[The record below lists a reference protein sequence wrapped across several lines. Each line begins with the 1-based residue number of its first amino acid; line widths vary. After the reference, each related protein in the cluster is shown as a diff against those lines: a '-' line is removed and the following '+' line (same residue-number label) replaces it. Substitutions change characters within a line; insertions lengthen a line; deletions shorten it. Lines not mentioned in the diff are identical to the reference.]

1 MPAGACPM
9 AAEDAMAKDLEGK
22 TALVTGGSRGIG
34 RAIAL
39 KLGAAGAL
47 VAVNY
52 ARDDATAEDAVT
64 EIEAAGGGAFAL
76 RARIDTPEGLA
87 ALGAGLD
94 AELARRTGDVGL
106 DILVN
111 NVGAAEHG
119 RIDAATPELFDRA
132 IAINLKAPFFV
143 IQSLL
148 PRLRD
153 GARIINIS
161 TAGTRLASGD
171 FVTYSIAKAGLEMLT
186 TILAKELGPRR
197 IAVNAV
203 LPGYTRTDQVAATLS
218 DPQTAAALAAQVAFG
233 RLGEPEDVG
242 DFVCALASPAA
253 RWVTGQFIEVSG
265 GFRL

>member
-1 MPAGACPM
+1 
-9 AAEDAMAKDLEGK
+9 MAKDLEGK
-22 TALVTGGSRGIG
+22 AALVTGGARGIG

-39 KLGAAGAL
+39 KLGASGAL

-52 ARDDATAEDAVT
+52 AANAEAAQRTVAD
-64 EIEAAGGGAFAL
+64 IEAAGGEAFAVQ
-76 RARIDTPEGLA
+76 ARIGEPGAIEALA
-87 ALGAGLD
+87 RGLD
-94 AELARRTGDVGL
+94 TELARRAGETGL

-111 NVGAAEHG
+111 NVGAAEYG
-119 RIDAATPELFDRA
+119 RIDDATPELFDRA

-143 IQSLL
+143 TQAML
-148 PRLRD
+148 PRLRE

-171 FVTYSIAKAGLEMLT
+171 FVTYSMAKAGLEMLT
-186 TILAKELGPRR
+186 TVLAKELGPRK

-218 DPQTAAALAAQVAFG
+218 NPETAEAIAGQVAFG
-233 RLGEPEDVG
+233 RLGEPEDIG
-242 DFVCALASPAA
+242 DFVCALASPAG

>member
-1 MPAGACPM
+1 
-9 AAEDAMAKDLEGK
+9 MAKDLEGK
-22 TALVTGGSRGIG
+22 TALVTGAGRGIG
-34 RAIAL
+34 RAIAR

-52 ARDDATAEDAVT
+52 AADAAAAQRTVAD
-64 EIEAAGGGAFAL
+64 IEAAGGAAFAA
-76 RARIDTPEGLA
+76 RARIDQPGAPAVLA
-87 ALGAGLD
+87 AALD
-94 AELARRTGDVGL
+94 AELTRRTGGSGL

-111 NVGAAEHG
+111 NVGAAERG
-119 RIDAATPELFDRA
+119 RIDDATPELFDRA
-132 IAINLKAPFFV
+132 IGVNLKAPFFV
-143 IQSLL
+143 IQALL
-148 PRLRD
+148 PRLRE

-171 FVTYSIAKAGLEMLT
+171 FVTYSVAKAGLEMLT
-186 TILAKELGPRR
+186 TVLAKELGPRR

-218 DPQTAAALAAQVAFG
+218 DPKTAAALAAQVAFG

-242 DFVCALASPAA
+242 DFVCALASPAG
-253 RWVTGQFIEVSG
+253 RWVTGQLIEVSG

>member
-1 MPAGACPM
+1 M
-9 AAEDAMAKDLEGK
+9 ATDLEGK
-22 TALVTGGSRGIG
+22 TALVTGASRGIG

-39 KLGAAGAL
+39 RLGAAGAL

-52 ARDDATAEDAVT
+52 AGDGEAAQRTVAD
-64 EIEAAGGGAFAL
+64 IEAAGGRAFAVQ
-76 RARIDTPEGLA
+76 ARIGEP
-87 ALGAGLD
+87 GAIETLVHRLS
-94 AELARRTGDVGL
+94 AELVRRAGSADL

-111 NVGAAEHG
+111 NVGAAERG
-119 RIDAATPELFDRA
+119 RIDDATPELFDRA

-143 IQSLL
+143 IQAML
-148 PRLRD
+148 PRLRE

-171 FVTYSIAKAGLEMLT
+171 FVTYSMAKAGLEMLT
-186 TILAKELGPRR
+186 TVLAKELGPRK

-203 LPGYTRTDQVAATLS
+203 LPGYTRTDQVAETLS
-218 DPQTAAALAAQVAFG
+218 NPQTAKALAGQIAFG
-233 RLGEPEDVG
+233 RLGEPEDIG
-242 DFVCALASPAA
+242 DFVCALASPAG